1 MDRQFLIGKR
11 IYLRPL
17 EIEDI
22 SEKYLHWVN
31 DYDVVQGRV
40 DITVPIT
47 RDKQI
52 KYVKSN
58 LERDNV
64 ALFAIIVKASGRF
77 IGTAK
82 FGPIDWVHRF
92 AEHATMIG
100 DKKSWNKG
108 YGREVIL
115 LLLEYGFRI
124 LNMHKIY
131 AGIVADNLASIRKN
145 EKVGYKTEA
154 IFKDKFFI
162 KGRYVDHLV
171 MSLSQDEFFKLYPES
186 ILDRHIRPNKAKT
199 TKVISLV
206 SNKKI

>member
-1 MDRQFLIGKR
+1 MIGKK

-52 KYVKSN
+52 EYVKSN

-77 IGTAK
+77 IGT
-82 FGPIDWVHRF
+82 G
-92 AEHATMIG
+92 
-100 DKKSWNKG
+100 
-108 YGREVIL
+108 
-115 LLLEYGFRI
+115 
-124 LNMHKIY
+124 
-131 AGIVADNLASIRKN
+131 
-145 EKVGYKTEA
+145 
-154 IFKDKFFI
+154 
-162 KGRYVDHLV
+162 
-171 MSLSQDEFFKLYPES
+171 
-186 ILDRHIRPNKAKT
+186 
-199 TKVISLV
+199 
-206 SNKKI
+206 